1 MQKVSHEL
9 QVAVMR
15 LARRLRAERADH
27 GLTLSQLSVLTG
39 LQRHGSMTPGE
50 LAAHERVRPP
60 SMTRTVAALVDLGL
74 IERAPHPDDG
84 RQVLLTLNEQG
95 QVLLAADRAQREAW
109 LARQLKELSVGDRR
123 TLADAA
129 VIMDRLVGL

>member
-95 QVLLAADRAQREAW
+95 QVLLAADRAQREAL

>member
-109 LARQLKELSVGDRR
+109 LARQHKELSVGDRR

>member
-1 MQKVSHEL
+1 
-9 QVAVMR
+9 
-15 LARRLRAERADH
+15 
-27 GLTLSQLSVLTG
+27 
-39 LQRHGSMTPGE
+39 
-50 LAAHERVRPP
+50 
-60 SMTRTVAALVDLGL
+60 MTRTVAALVDLGL

>member
-95 QVLLAADRAQREAW
+95 QVLLAADREQREAW

>member
-84 RQVLLTLNEQG
+84 RQVLLTLSEQG
-95 QVLLAADRAQREAW
+95 RVLLAADRAQREAW
-109 LARQLKELSVGDRR
+109 LARQLKELSIDDRR

>member
-50 LAAHERVRPP
+50 LAAH
-60 SMTRTVAALVDLGL
+60 
-74 IERAPHPDDG
+74 
-84 RQVLLTLNEQG
+84 
-95 QVLLAADRAQREAW
+95 
-109 LARQLKELSVGDRR
+109 
-123 TLADAA
+123 
-129 VIMDRLVGL
+129 

>member
-9 QVAVMR
+9 RVAVMR

>member
-109 LARQLKELSVGDRR
+109 LARHLKELSVGDRR

>member
-1 MQKVSHEL
+1 
-9 QVAVMR
+9 MR